1 MKIID
6 YLYYWFYHYYKK
18 KCKIGNDEMKLFH
31 KSIHFSASIALSA
44 LLFLLLFSFF
54 LILGSLVPCVFSL
67 NKPLVVF
74 FFLGFCILIVLL
86 VKRNDKNKI
95 EILNEKFKSNTLNN
109 KIKGWMMFLF
119 MYSLFLLPI
128 LFSLVL
134 RLLKL

>member
-1 MKIID
+1 MKMID

-18 KCKIGNDEMKLFH
+18 KCKIGNDEMKLYH
-31 KSIHFSASIALSA
+31 KSIHLSASIALST

-67 NKPLVVF
+67 KKLLVVY

-86 VKRNDKNKI
+86 VMSHYKNKI
-95 EILNEKFKSNTLNN
+95 EILNAKFKSNPLNN
-109 KIKGWMMFLF
+109 KIKGWMVFLF
-119 MYSLFLLPI
+119 MYSLFLLPV

-134 RLLKL
+134 RHFKL

>member
-86 VKRNDKNKI
+86 VKRHYKNKI